1 MSEHYRQKPTIDIL
15 PKETVTA
22 GTIVVTS
29 AGEQTLDPH
38 HFNATTFTVPDDV
51 RLDPSVDA
59 ALIEWLREDAPHPLY
74 AVAESSPGRSG
85 NPRNDRRAPAH
96 PGPVP
101 HRPAFFVRPGAD
113 KPLPR

>member
-74 AVAESSPGRSG
+74 AVAESSPE
-85 NPRNDRRAPAH
+85 AAT
-96 PGPVP
+96 
-101 HRPAFFVRPGAD
+101 
-113 KPLPR
+113 